1 MKSQDRYH
9 HFRVDWPG
17 ESSSESVTLCGIKGE
32 DVGTG
37 QIPCPNCAQVGTTL
51 NSCGLG
57 PESLRELFDTL
68 RVIGPSEVKAKMEA
82 LRDLGVQMDMQGRVA
97 TQLKERCCMDRGGN
111 GTGHQMASQ

>member
-57 PESLRELFDTL
+57 PESLRQLFSAV
-68 RVIGPSEVKAKMEA
+68 RAINPSALNAQIEA
-82 LRDLGVQMDMQGRVA
+82 LRAWAVQMDMQGRA
-97 TQLKERCCMDRGGN
+97 QLN
-111 GTGHQMASQ
+111 